1 MGLSK
6 KRKIADSKVDSSKT
20 YSLEEASKLM
30 KEIGE
35 KDKILKGFQF
45 K

>member
-1 MGLSK
+1 MIK
-6 KRKIADSKVDSSKT
+6 EIEHQKRLI
-20 YSLEEASKLM
+20 SKLM